1 MLLELTEMMTTPMKI
16 RHKLPYFPPQI
27 CLSLHLKVSFHA
39 AQAQVLLKESYL
51 TTAGEHNME
60 LHMVLAAMIEDY
72 FLQRAHSQMK
82 TVQSIPSTAAK
93 QSYSSKV
100 FTEPVPILSVFQ
112 MVVFC
117 VCDYYDNLNR
127 TQIVRD
133 SAVLSSSTLWSLCHF
148 SAQRPCWLR

>member
-1 MLLELTEMMTTPMKI
+1 MCLPCSQTSEVILANEVLLELTEMITTPMKI

-72 FLQRAHSQMK
+72 FLQQADSQMK

-93 QSYSSKV
+93 QLQQQSVYRASAHSQC
-100 FTEPVPILSVFQ
+100 LS
-112 MVVFC
+112 
-117 VCDYYDNLNR
+117 DG
-127 TQIVRD
+127 
-133 SAVLSSSTLWSLCHF
+133 SVLCL
-148 SAQRPCWLR
+148 